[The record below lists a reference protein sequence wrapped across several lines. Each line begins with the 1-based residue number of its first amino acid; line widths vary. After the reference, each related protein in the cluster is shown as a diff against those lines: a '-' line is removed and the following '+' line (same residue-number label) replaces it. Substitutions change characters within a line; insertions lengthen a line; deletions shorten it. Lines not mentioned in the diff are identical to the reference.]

1 MLGPLNKS
9 KMGLAMK
16 ILIIEDD
23 VIINNIKKEKEMTET
38 NNKKSFNTI
47 HLRTFHI
54 QGMVQWIC
62 TQETGSES
70 SYPTTC
76 MNSSGLISTLGFLL
90 CKTKWLGIS
99 KVSSRSI

>member
-54 QGMVQWIC
+54 QGVVQQIC
-62 TQETGSES
+62 TQENWFG
-70 SYPTTC
+70 
-76 MNSSGLISTLGFLL
+76 
-90 CKTKWLGIS
+90 
-99 KVSSRSI
+99 V